1 MAAQSPTEQT
11 ISTRCR
17 RLRQLI
23 DMYFRALEWVI
34 HHDNGWQLG
43 KAENRFCLNRQNL
56 KVLGINTVAD
66 INDDPDW
73 TQSIENVMWDKKSVD
88 ETGLFYRSDLQSKA
102 EPGGL
107 ERLPDN
113 AVITMIT
120 FNPNPEHIPI
130 WEIKE
135 TVRCAFHSIE
145 KDIQTIGVSWPE
157 PPTFQYCEC
166 AQNLL
171 DYVKAKSQKPEEIL
185 KNLETERKRYKQL
198 ANTVRRRSTQLS
210 NKTLKQAGTGQGNK
224 SGKKTKTKKRRKRKI
239 KLTDKQK
246 EIWES
251 IKGGATVSELAAEQG
266 CSDTNI
272 RQQYAKAKAKLKKL
286 NTGSKSVNFRTIGQ
300 IPKDRRGQETLEDKR
315 KTT

>member
-56 KVLGINTVAD
+56 KALGINTVAD

-210 NKTLKQAGTGQGNK
+210 NKTLKQAGTGPE
-224 SGKKTKTKKRRKRKI
+224 TKRRGKGVLNQQVGELLKSSPSDISAPDIAKTLNKTYVCVYKPTSGSAVSKTENWKQRHKKKKSSRK
-239 KLTDKQK
+239 K
-246 EIWES
+246 
-251 IKGGATVSELAAEQG
+251 
-266 CSDTNI
+266 
-272 RQQYAKAKAKLKKL
+272 
-286 NTGSKSVNFRTIGQ
+286 
-300 IPKDRRGQETLEDKR
+300 
-315 KTT
+315 